1 MVSARSRSRNSA
13 PRRRK
18 RRNSFLSVERIASAP
33 FHASKGMHM
42 TSGITEN
49 ERNGDVRN
57 EDEVFEGSQPA
68 DAVAA
73 ETGDLVEPDELHP
86 SAEAGT
92 AAAGDSEDADETAD
106 DAAVEAAD
114 GVAAD
119 SEEVDADDEDR
130 DEGDIAAD
138 YIEELLDIAD
148 VDGDL
153 EIDVSGGRTYVSVT
167 AEGDSN
173 LSKLS
178 SSQVV
183 DALQQLTRL
192 AVQAETGEFSRL
204 ILDVGGSRDARKRE
218 LEASVGRAIERIEEG
233 ATTAALPPM
242 SSYERKIVH
251 DIAADRGYH
260 SESEGEGRDRHTV
273 LRAQS

>member
-1 MVSARSRSRNSA
+1 
-13 PRRRK
+13 
-18 RRNSFLSVERIASAP
+18 
-33 FHASKGMHM
+33 M
-42 TSGITEN
+42 TSGTRED
-49 ERNGDVRN
+49 ERNENAVEQSEVLDDVQN
-57 EDEVFEGSQPA
+57 SESAQDELASSAAATDELGE
-68 DAVAA
+68 DAVSVDDDSDADVD
-73 ETGDLVEPDELHP
+73 G
-86 SAEAGT
+86 G
-92 AAAGDSEDADETAD
+92 AAG
-106 DAAVEAAD
+106 
-114 GVAAD
+114 
-119 SEEVDADDEDR
+119 DEDR

-167 AEGDSN
+167 AEDGSN

-178 SSQVV
+178 SGQVV

-204 ILDVGGSRDARKRE
+204 ILDVGGSREARKQE
-218 LEASVGRAIERIEEG
+218 LEALVGRAIERIEEG
-233 ATTAALPPM
+233 ASTAALPPM

-273 LRAQS
+273 LRAQD

>member
-1 MVSARSRSRNSA
+1 
-13 PRRRK
+13 
-18 RRNSFLSVERIASAP
+18 
-33 FHASKGMHM
+33 M
-42 TSGITEN
+42 TSGTRED
-49 ERNGDVRN
+49 ERNENAVEQSEALDDVQN
-57 EDEVFEGSQPA
+57 SESAQ
-68 DAVAA
+68 
-73 ETGDLVEPDELHP
+73 DELA
-86 SAEAGT
+86 SS
-92 AAAGDSEDADETAD
+92 AAATDEL
-106 DAAVEAAD
+106 VEAA
-114 GVAAD
+114 VSAD
-119 SEEVDADDEDR
+119 DDSDADVDEGAAGDEDR

-167 AEGDSN
+167 AEDGSN

-178 SSQVV
+178 SGQVV

-204 ILDVGGSRDARKRE
+204 ILDVGGSREARKRE
-218 LEASVGRAIERIEEG
+218 LEALVGRAIERIEEG
-233 ATTAALPPM
+233 ASTAALPPM

-273 LRAQS
+273 LRAQD